1 MPTVTLTF
9 SQPIQDSVSIGDI
22 IYAVPNTATQAE
34 FTTGQQSD
42 ILFIGNALSV
52 NRSTNVITV
61 NSNLTNAQV
70 AALGNVFIMFAK
82 DNQSNLSSILGYYAK
97 IRFRNS
103 STDYAELFSTGVD
116 MFISSK

>member
-9 SQPIQDSVSIGDI
+9 GQPIQDSVSIGDI

-34 FTTGQQSD
+34 FTTGQQGD
-42 ILFIGNALSV
+42 ILFIGDALSV

-82 DNQSNLSSILGYYAK
+82 DTSINLSGLLGYYAEVK
-97 IRFRNS
+97 MK
-103 STDYAELFSTGVD
+103 TTETTEMELFSVGS
-116 MFISSK
+116 IISESSK

>member
-1 MPTVTLTF
+1 
-9 SQPIQDSVSIGDI
+9 
-22 IYAVPNTATQAE
+22 
-34 FTTGQQSD
+34 
-42 ILFIGNALSV
+42 
-52 NRSTNVITV
+52 
-61 NSNLTNAQV
+61 
-70 AALGNVFIMFAK
+70 VFIMFAK